1 MSSRPFP
8 PSAALCSPCRIVLNE
23 IEYVERIRER
33 IVLRDREKLVGWLSS
48 QQPAASKQTRSAGIR
63 VGGGPSTGR
72 ARTCDGAYIT
82 DSGYEYEYN
91 GWKYMDSDALSA
103 TPAPTVAVGSMASS
117 SSWPSALFFIRSL
130 FCLYSLAVGCVHCCR
145 PDHRRTESSYLKQC
159 GRRACQ

>member
-48 QQPAASKQTRSAGIR
+48 QQPAAVPNKLGQQGSESV
-63 VGGGPSTGR
+63 VGRRRDER
-72 ARTCDGAYIT
+72 ARAMVRILQTLGMNTNTMDGNT
-82 DSGYEYEYN
+82 
-91 GWKYMDSDALSA
+91 WTR
-103 TPAPTVAVGSMASS
+103 TPSQPHLRQLWRLEAWLLP
-117 SSWPSALFFIRSL
+117 LFFIRSL